1 VPLGN
6 VDPNVRRRLRSSSTT
21 TEAAPPWLAKRP
33 QRRAPI
39 LFTQIESNRP
49 RPRGRLLILLI
60 DETLRLQGRPQILPI
75 DETLRPQGRLITLS
89 IYQDLIADHE
99 LPLQASSLALLP
111 VPYDL
116 AYEVPL
122 QAANLALL
130 LVCRFRAYLS
140 AFEPLASLHSL
151 GLMLHKC
158 EFCTALYF
166 IQEAVAS
173 T

>member
-1 VPLGN
+1 
-6 VDPNVRRRLRSSSTT
+6 
-21 TEAAPPWLAKRP
+21 
-33 QRRAPI
+33 
-39 LFTQIESNRP
+39 
-49 RPRGRLLILLI
+49 LILPI
-60 DETLRLQGRPQILPI
+60 NETLRPWGRPQILPI
-75 DETLRPQGRLITLS
+75 DETLRLRGRPITLS

-99 LPLQASSLALLP
+99 LPLQASSLALSP

-116 AYEVPL
+116 AYGVPL

-173 T
+173 TQERFMFKSYYKKRDVSLELLNSVPPYLQSLYKS